1 MARIGSANSLTR
13 LGDFSTDRRVLI
25 LIAMAV
31 LVGIGGALSAWFLLR
46 VIALA
51 TNLIWLHTLSVHTLS
66 LAGVRRDA
74 WMVAA
79 PALGGLVVGL
89 MARFGSEKIRGHGI
103 PEAIE
108 AILIGG
114 SRMHPKVALL
124 KPLSSAISIGSGG
137 PFGAEGPII
146 MTGGALGSLFAQ
158 CFSMSAAER
167 KTLLVAGSAAG
178 MTAIFGTPVAAV
190 LLAVELL
197 LFEWKPRS
205 LIPVIC
211 ACVVS
216 AALRPLLIGVGALFP
231 YSGHLDLPWWGP
243 FAYIGVGVVSGLQ
256 SGLLTGLLY
265 KAEDL
270 FGRIPLHWMWWP
282 AIGGV
287 AVGLGGLIEPRA
299 LGVGY
304 DVIADLVGNH
314 IVLSA
319 VVTIL
324 LVKSVIWIIALASG
338 TSGGVLA
345 PLLIFGGCV
354 GWLEGQY
361 LPGDHGAWALIAMA
375 GMMGG
380 TMRSPLTAILFAA
393 ELTGNFSMIGPL
405 LIATSA
411 SYALTVL
418 ILKRSIL
425 TEKIAR
431 RGQHVVREYSIDPFE
446 LMLVS
451 DVMVREVDTLPAAMR
466 VDEAI
471 AFFSS
476 ESRRHKSYP
485 LIDANGSVSG
495 MVSRADVLRW
505 RAENPPSDESLF
517 DRVSDRSLTVGYADE
532 QVSHLADRMVLAD
545 LGRVPI
551 VDRESLRL
559 VGLVARKDLLRI
571 RATARSSEATRE
583 AYLGWRASPKFQA
596 EEQDATAPA
605 RLAGPP
611 ASQAV

>member
-1 MARIGSANSLTR
+1 MARSASANSLPR
-13 LGDFSTDRRVLI
+13 LGDFTTDWRVLM
-25 LIAMAV
+25 LVAMAV
-31 LVGIGGALSAWFLLR
+31 LVGAGGAVAAWALLHL
-46 VIALA
+46 IWLT
-51 TNLIWLHTLSVHTLS
+51 TNLIWLHTWSAQSLS
-66 LAGVRRDA
+66 LAGLKPNA
-74 WMVAA
+74 WMVAI
-79 PALGGLVVGL
+79 PAIGGLAIGL

-114 SRMHPKVALL
+114 SRMQPKVAIL

-146 MTGGALGSLFAQ
+146 MTGGAIGSLFAQ
-158 CFSMSAAER
+158 CFSLSAAER
-167 KTLLVAGSAAG
+167 KTLLVAGASAG

-205 LIPVIC
+205 LLPVIG

-216 AALRPLLIGVGALFP
+216 SALRPLLIGSGALFP
-231 YSGHLDLPWWGP
+231 FAGHLDLPWWGL
-243 FAYIGVGVVSGLQ
+243 FACVGVGVVAGLQ

-270 FGRIPLHWMWWP
+270 FLHLPVHWMWWP

-304 DVIADLVGNH
+304 DIIGDLISSH
-314 IVLSA
+314 IMLSA
-319 VVTIL
+319 VVAIL
-324 LVKSVIWIIALASG
+324 LVKSAIWIIALASG

-361 LPGDHGAWALIAMA
+361 LPGNHGAWALIGMA
-375 GMMGG
+375 AMMGG
-380 TMRSPLTAILFAA
+380 TMRSPLTAILFVI
-393 ELTGNFSMIGPL
+393 ELTGDFALIGPL

-411 SYALTVL
+411 AFALTVL
-418 ILKRSIL
+418 LLKRSIL

-446 LMLVS
+446 LLRVS
-451 DVMVREVDTLPAAMR
+451 DVMVREVDTLAAAMS
-466 VDEAI
+466 VDEALSN
-471 AFFSS
+471 FSG
-476 ESRRHKSYP
+476 EGRRSYP
-485 LIDANGSVSG
+485 LIDADGRVAG
-495 MVSRADVLRW
+495 MVARADLLRW
-505 RAENPPSDESLF
+505 SAEGTHEDQTLF

-532 QVSHLADRMVLAD
+532 PVSHLADRMVLAD
-545 LGRVPI
+545 IGRVPI
-551 VDRESLRL
+551 VDRETQRL

-571 RATARSSEATRE
+571 RATAKSAEVNRVAFFGRGTSQENGDEAQ
-583 AYLGWRASPKFQA
+583 ADVPAKASI
-596 EEQDATAPA
+596 
-605 RLAGPP
+605 GP
-611 ASQAV
+611 

>member
-1 MARIGSANSLTR
+1 MARSASANSLPR
-13 LGDFSTDRRVLI
+13 LGDFTTDWRVLM
-25 LIAMAV
+25 LVAMAV
-31 LVGIGGALSAWFLLR
+31 LVGAGGAVSAWVLLHM
-46 VIALA
+46 IALT
-51 TNLIWLHTLSVHTLS
+51 TNVVWLHTWSTQSLS
-66 LAGVRRDA
+66 LAGLKPNV
-74 WMVAA
+74 WMVAI
-79 PALGGLVVGL
+79 PALGGLAIGL

-114 SRMHPKVALL
+114 SRMHPKVAIL
-124 KPLSSAISIGSGG
+124 KPLSSAISIGTGG

-146 MTGGALGSLFAQ
+146 MTGGAIGSLFAQ
-158 CFSMSAAER
+158 CFSLSAAER
-167 KTLLVAGSAAG
+167 KTLLVAGASAG

-205 LIPVIC
+205 LLPVIG
-211 ACVVS
+211 ACVIAS
-216 AALRPLLIGVGALFP
+216 ALRPLLIGSGALFP
-231 YSGHLDLPWWGP
+231 FADHLDLPWWGL
-243 FAYIGVGVVSGLQ
+243 FACVGVGVVAGLQ

-265 KAEDL
+265 KMEDL
-270 FGRIPLHWMWWP
+270 FLHLPVHWMWWP

-304 DVIADLVGNH
+304 DIIGDLISGH

-319 VVTIL
+319 VVAIL
-324 LVKSVIWIIALASG
+324 LVKSAIWIIALASG

-361 LPGDHGAWALIAMA
+361 LPGEHGVWALIGMA
-375 GMMGG
+375 AMMGG
-380 TMRSPLTAILFAA
+380 TMRSPLTAILFVI
-393 ELTGNFSMIGPL
+393 ELTGDFALIGPL

-411 SYALTVL
+411 SFALTVL
-418 ILKRSIL
+418 LLKRSIL

-446 LMLVS
+446 LLRVS
-451 DVMVREVDTLPAAMR
+451 DVMVREVDTLPAAMP
-466 VDEAI
+466 VDEALSY
-471 AFFSS
+471 FSAAT
-476 ESRRHKSYP
+476 RRHKSYP
-485 LIDANGSVSG
+485 LIDADGRVAG
-495 MVSRADVLRW
+495 MVSRADLLRW
-505 RAENPPSDESLF
+505 SAETAHDDQTLF

-545 LGRVPI
+545 IGRVPI
-551 VDRESLRL
+551 VDRETQQL

-571 RATARSSEATRE
+571 RATAKSAEANRTAFFGPGTSKERD
-583 AYLGWRASPKFQA
+583 
-596 EEQDATAPA
+596 EELVPLPA
-605 RLAGPP
+605 KAG
-611 ASQAV
+611 AGT

>member
-1 MARIGSANSLTR
+1 MTRSASANSLPR
-13 LGDFSTDRRVLI
+13 LGDFTTDWRVLM
-25 LIAMAV
+25 LVAMAV
-31 LVGIGGALSAWFLLR
+31 LVGAGGAVSAWVLLHM
-46 VIALA
+46 IWLT
-51 TNLIWLHTLSVHTLS
+51 TNLVWLHTSSAQSLS
-66 LAGVRRDA
+66 LAGLKPNA
-74 WMVAA
+74 WMVAI
-79 PALGGLVVGL
+79 PALGGLAIGL

-114 SRMHPKVALL
+114 SRMQPKVAIL
-124 KPLSSAISIGSGG
+124 KPLSSAISIGTGG

-146 MTGGALGSLFAQ
+146 MTGGAIGSLFAQ
-158 CFSMSAAER
+158 CFSLSAAER
-167 KTLLVAGSAAG
+167 KTLLVAGASAG

-205 LIPVIC
+205 LLPVIG

-216 AALRPLLIGVGALFP
+216 SALRPLLIGSGALFP
-231 YSGHLDLPWWGP
+231 FAGHLDLPWWGL
-243 FAYIGVGVVSGLQ
+243 FACVGVGVVAGLQ

-265 KAEDL
+265 KMEDL
-270 FGRIPLHWMWWP
+270 FLHLPVHWMWWP

-304 DVIADLVGNH
+304 DIIGDLISGH
-314 IVLSA
+314 IMLSA
-319 VVTIL
+319 VVAIL
-324 LVKSVIWIIALASG
+324 LVKSAIWIIALASG

-361 LPGDHGAWALIAMA
+361 LPGDHGAWALIGMA
-375 GMMGG
+375 AMMGG
-380 TMRSPLTAILFAA
+380 TMRSPLTAILFVI
-393 ELTGNFSMIGPL
+393 ELTGDFALIGPL

-411 SYALTVL
+411 AFALTVL
-418 ILKRSIL
+418 LLKRSIL

-446 LMLVS
+446 LLRVS
-451 DVMVREVDTLPAAMR
+451 DVMVRDVDTLPAAMP
-466 VDEAI
+466 VDEALSY
-471 AFFSS
+471 FTS
-476 ESRRHKSYP
+476 ETRRHKSYP
-485 LIDANGSVSG
+485 LIDEAGRVSG
-495 MVSRADVLRW
+495 MVSRADLLRW
-505 RAENPPSDESLF
+505 SAEGSHEDQSLF

-545 LGRVPI
+545 IGRVPI
-551 VDRESLRL
+551 VDRETQRL

-571 RATARSSEATRE
+571 RATAKSAEANRTAFFGR
-583 AYLGWRASPKFQA
+583 GMSKDKD
-596 EEQDATAPA
+596 EQEVPVPA
-605 RLAGPP
+605 NAG
-611 ASQAV
+611 A

>member
-1 MARIGSANSLTR
+1 MARIGSANSLPR

-51 TNLIWLHTLSVHTLS
+51 TNLIWLHTLSAQSLS
-66 LAGVRRDA
+66 LAGVKRDA

-79 PALGGLVVGL
+79 PALGGLVIGL

-158 CFSMSAAER
+158 CFSLSAAER

-205 LIPVIC
+205 LIPVVC

-216 AALRPLLIGVGALFP
+216 AALRPLLIGAGSLFP
-231 YSGHLDLPWWGP
+231 YAGHLDLPWWGP
-243 FAYIGVGVVSGLQ
+243 FAYIGVGVVAGLQ
-256 SGLLTGLLY
+256 SGLMTGLLY

-304 DVIADLVGNH
+304 DIIADLLDNH
-314 IVLSA
+314 MVLS
-319 VVTIL
+319 VVVGIL

-354 GWLEGQY
+354 GWLEGQF
-361 LPGDHGAWALIAMA
+361 LPGDRGAWALIAMA
-375 GMMGG
+375 AMMGG
-380 TMRSPLTAILFAA
+380 TMRSPLTAILFVI
-393 ELTGNFSMIGPL
+393 ELTGNFSMIDPL

-411 SYALTVL
+411 AYALTVL

-451 DVMVREVDTLPAAMR
+451 DVMVRGVDTLPAAMR

-476 ESRRHKSYP
+476 EERRHKSYP
-485 LIDANGSVSG
+485 LIDANGCVSG
-495 MVSRADVLRW
+495 MVARADVLRW
-505 RAENPPSDESLF
+505 RAENPHGEESLF
-517 DRVSDRSLTVGYADE
+517 DRVSDRSLTVGYPDE
-532 QVSHLADRMVLAD
+532 PVSYLADRMVLAD

-551 VDRESLRL
+551 VDRDTLRL

-571 RATARSSEATRE
+571 RATAKSNEAARE
-583 AYLGWRASPKFQA
+583 VYLGWRASPKVQA
-596 EEQDATAPA
+596 EEQGDVVQATISAPA
-605 RLAGPP
+605 
-611 ASQAV
+611 ASSAV